1 MLTTMTSQGQASQAG
16 CKTPYGSSPQRSA
29 RTSITVHA
37 SLVQAALFFVCPCCL
52 VPSHRH
58 DSAHIDES
66 RPTYMYGLKYCS
78 KKLPAKAGQGGQGQE
93 QSGSRSTPEKA
104 KGAPT
109 MTAPTMAAPTANMAN
124 ISEAGDTA
132 VHHGE
137 SSPAAGRGARTVVH
151 VALQATPPLEEG
163 QTTKEQRSNGVLIP
177 FRKTYQVSLL
187 RAVEGPSPRR
197 GEGPSSP
204 EQGLLAPLQY
214 FR

>member
-1 MLTTMTSQGQASQAG
+1 MLTTMTSQGGQASQAG

-29 RTSITVHA
+29 RTSITVLA

-58 DSAHIDES
+58 ATES
-66 RPTYMYGLKYCS
+66 PPPSSSPS
-78 KKLPAKAGQGGQGQE
+78 KLSAKAGQGGQGQE
-93 QSGSRSTPEKA
+93 QSGSRSTPETT
-104 KGAPT
+104 KGEPT

-151 VALQATPPLEEG
+151 VALQAAPAHVHGCGQPPPPWKGKPPKRTVHL
-163 QTTKEQRSNGVLIP
+163 
-177 FRKTYQVSLL
+177 
-187 RAVEGPSPRR
+187 
-197 GEGPSSP
+197 
-204 EQGLLAPLQY
+204 
-214 FR
+214 

>member
-29 RTSITVHA
+29 RTSITVLA

-58 DSAHIDES
+58 ASEAPPHPS
-66 RPTYMYGLKYCS
+66 SPL
-78 KKLPAKAGQGGQGQE
+78 KLPAIPGQGGQGQE

-104 KGAPT
+104 KGEPT

-151 VALQATPPLEEG
+151 VALQATPPPLEEG
-163 QTTKEQRSNGVLIP
+163 QTTKADG
-177 FRKTYQVSLL
+177 
-187 RAVEGPSPRR
+187 
-197 GEGPSSP
+197 
-204 EQGLLAPLQY
+204 APLVCE
-214 FR
+214 FSFVSIRCNSDPMVC

>member
-1 MLTTMTSQGQASQAG
+1 MLTTMTSQGGQASQAG

-29 RTSITVHA
+29 RTSITVLA
-37 SLVQAALFFVCPCCL
+37 SLVQSALFFVCPCCL

-58 DSAHIDES
+58 ASEAPPPLSSPSATATPQKLPPPS
-66 RPTYMYGLKYCS
+66 PPS
-78 KKLPAKAGQGGQGQE
+78 KLPAIPGQGGQGQE

-151 VALQATPPLEEG
+151 VALQAAPAHVHGCGQAVVELPTAPPATPPLEG
-163 QTTKEQRSNGVLIP
+163 QTTKADG
-177 FRKTYQVSLL
+177 
-187 RAVEGPSPRR
+187 AVV
-197 GEGPSSP
+197 
-204 EQGLLAPLQY
+204 
-214 FR
+214 